1 MTIRIVIADDSV
13 LVRAGLEQ
21 LTSAAGDVE
30 VVGVAADYDQLLEV
44 VATASPDLLLTD
56 IRMPPSGT
64 DEGIRAA
71 NVLRA
76 ERPDIGVL
84 VLSSYVEPAWALALL
99 EGGSAGRGY
108 LLKDRVAEPEQ
119 LLSAIRAVASGG
131 SVIDSDVVE
140 ALVRAKTRVSVS
152 PLSALSPRELD
163 VLGEIAQGK
172 NNAAIADA
180 LVLSQRAVE
189 KHINSLFAKLNLS
202 EEAELHHRVKAVLL
216 YLSDQA

>member
-21 LTSAAGDVE
+21 LTATAVDIE
-30 VVGVAADYDQLLEV
+30 VVGVASDYDQLLEV
-44 VATASPDLLLTD
+44 VRTASPDLVLTD
-56 IRMPPSGT
+56 IRMPPTGT

-71 NVLRA
+71 NVLRTEQPA
-76 ERPDIGVL
+76 VGVL
-84 VLSSYVEPAWALALL
+84 VLSSYVEPNWAIALL
-99 EGGSAGRGY
+99 EDGSAGRGY
-108 LLKDRVAEPEQ
+108 LLKDRVADPDQ
-119 LLSAIRAVASGG
+119 LLSAIRVVAAGG
-131 SVIDSDVVE
+131 SVVDPDVVE

-172 NNAAIADA
+172 NNAAIADS

-202 EEAELHHRVKAVLL
+202 EEADVHHRVKAVLL
-216 YLSDQA
+216 YLSEQA